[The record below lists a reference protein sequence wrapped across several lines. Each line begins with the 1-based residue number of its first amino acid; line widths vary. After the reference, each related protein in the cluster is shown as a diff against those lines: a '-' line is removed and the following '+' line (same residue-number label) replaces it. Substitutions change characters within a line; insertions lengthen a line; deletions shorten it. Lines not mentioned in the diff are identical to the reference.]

1 MDMLVRRIMYYHDT
15 IASLHRLRVTAYSS
29 RVEENMWAVN
39 SILVRRMVLLQDMNF
54 VYKMAILGE
63 EAMLESA
70 GGIDE
75 ITPACYHVEAI
86 TSSRRRNQPLNL
98 YSDGSW

>member
-29 RVEENMWAVN
+29 RAEENMWAVN
-39 SILVRRMVLLQDMNF
+39 SILARRTLLLQNMNF

-63 EAMLESA
+63 DAMLESA

-75 ITPACYHVEAI
+75 ITPACYHVDAI
-86 TSSRRRNQPLNL
+86 TNSRRRNQRLNL
-98 YSDGSW
+98 YRDRSW